1 MGMLNHLTAIITG
14 GSRGIG
20 RAIALRMAQEG
31 ANIAILYAGNS
42 AAAEETA
49 AMLRAAASAPA
60 EASAE
65 AVTASPAAAAFAA
78 GAAESG
84 RLSVRAYQ
92 CDVSDFQA
100 SKSTFEQ
107 ILSDFGQAD
116 ILVNNAGIVKDKLFI
131 AMKEE
136 DFDRVLA
143 VNLKGTFNM
152 IKHVGSY
159 FAKRRSGRIINI
171 SSVSALLGTAGQA
184 NYVSSKAGVI
194 GLTRTVARELG
205 GRNVTC
211 NAIAPGYI
219 ETDMTEGLKEEIKQN
234 YIEQIPLK
242 RFGKPEDVANAAV
255 FLASPLA
262 SYITGEVLRVD
273 GGLAM

>member
-100 SKSTFEQ
+100 S
-107 ILSDFGQAD
+107 
-116 ILVNNAGIVKDKLFI
+116 
-131 AMKEE
+131 
-136 DFDRVLA
+136 
-143 VNLKGTFNM
+143 
-152 IKHVGSY
+152 
-159 FAKRRSGRIINI
+159 
-171 SSVSALLGTAGQA
+171 
-184 NYVSSKAGVI
+184 
-194 GLTRTVARELG
+194 
-205 GRNVTC
+205 
-211 NAIAPGYI
+211 
-219 ETDMTEGLKEEIKQN
+219 
-234 YIEQIPLK
+234 
-242 RFGKPEDVANAAV
+242 
-255 FLASPLA
+255 
-262 SYITGEVLRVD
+262 
-273 GGLAM
+273 